1 MFELPKAEKEAIE
14 SQRIPCK
21 RMLLTQWV
29 IYSAKMWQIHKWSID
44 GLGIFNAKNHKISL
58 CKKE

>member
-21 RMLLTQWV
+21 KMLQTQWK
-29 IYSAKMWQIHKWSID
+29 IYSAEMW
-44 GLGIFNAKNHKISL
+44 
-58 CKKE
+58 